1 MLTEPAG
8 PSPGAVRMIARSS
21 CRVSRLATLCDNPYF
36 ANNGADDRVTN
47 MVALRSSVREPT
59 VINGVQ
65 VNKDNAQALLPPAA
79 CVFVAK
85 YVGAPSM
92 EYQY

>member
-1 MLTEPAG
+1 
-8 PSPGAVRMIARSS
+8 
-21 CRVSRLATLCDNPYF
+21 
-36 ANNGADDRVTN
+36 
-47 MVALRSSVREPT
+47 MVALRSSVREAT